1 MSIFSRIFNRQSD
14 KTVDVLTTI
23 HRTQIID
30 GFSIPAVIHNV
41 QYHFTDLQVYSDGLV
56 WCWEMVD
63 LKLFKEKLSKRWVV
77 TSIPDGEQI
86 SIFSLGY
93 WKIINGKWDYN
104 ENSFY
109 EYIYSLIKKLNPR
122 LENLYDCHGKT
133 TEKVGNANYSIFGFP
148 KPKTYYLT
156 TENRILQEKKL
167 GESIYL
173 FYRADDEKLYL
184 AQLSV
189 FEDGKIELT
198 NIPEKQ
204 VFELSELKKL
214 IDEKKLLSEIALKER
229 VTILGFGSFEI
240 SDGKGVVIQNKYLEI
255 LDIFNKLQGIE
266 GTLEICR
273 KIFEEYKKQPSE
285 ELKNKLKI
293 AYENIPQ
300 HQRIFVGDMDTKDH
314 EVKRII
320 YGGN

>member
-1 MSIFSRIFNRQSD
+1 MSIFSRIFNRQPD
-14 KTVDVLTTI
+14 KIVDNLTTI

-30 GFSIPAVIHNV
+30 GFSIPAVIHNM
-41 QYHFTDLQVYSDGLV
+41 QYHFTDLQIYSDGLV

-63 LKLFKEKLSKRWVV
+63 LKLFREKLSRKWVV

-93 WKIINGKWDYN
+93 WKITKGNWDYN

-109 EYIYSLIKKLNPR
+109 EYIFSLIKKLNPK
-122 LENLYDCHGKT
+122 LENLYDCHGRT
-133 TEKVGNANYSIFGFP
+133 TEKIGNVNYSIFGFP
-148 KPKTYYLT
+148 KPKTYYLIT
-156 TENRILQEKKL
+156 QNKILQEKKL
-167 GESIYL
+167 GKSIYL
-173 FYRADDEKLYL
+173 FYRAKNEKLYL

-189 FEDGKIELT
+189 FEDGNIEIT

-204 VFELSELKKL
+204 IFNLSDLPTL
-214 IDEKKLLSEIALKER
+214 IEEKILLSKIPLNER
-229 VTILGFGSFEI
+229 VNILGFGSFEV
-240 SDGKGVVIQNKYLEI
+240 SDGDGVDIQNKYLEI
-255 LDIFNKLQGIE
+255 LDTFNKLQGGE

-273 KIFEEYKKQPSE
+273 KLFEEYKKRPSE

-320 YGGN
+320 YGNN